1 MKISKDNLIFNMD
14 KNNKAVARVA
24 SGSKITVETCDCFSD
39 TIKTEKDTMSSI
51 DFSKINPATGPIYVE
66 EAKAGDILRV
76 DIIKIDISDQGVMMA
91 APGLGRLGKLVE
103 NEETIVV
110 KIEDDFA
117 DFRGI
122 KLPLRKMIGV
132 IGTAPKDEAINT
144 GTPHDHGGNMD
155 CLEIREGA
163 SLYLPVNVDGALLA
177 LGDLHASMGEG
188 EIMGTGV
195 EIAGEVT
202 LRLEVIKDKHMPT
215 PMIENDEKLM
225 CLGSRQTLEE
235 SCDLAIENMANYLV
249 DNYNFTF
256 NEAGMFLS
264 MAGDLKI
271 CQVVDPNMTVRMEVN
286 KSLIEQ
292 KKRG

>member
-163 SLYLPVNVDGALLA
+163 SLYLPVNVDGAILA

>member
-76 DIIKIDISDQGVMMA
+76 DIIKIDISDKGVMMA

-163 SLYLPVNVDGALLA
+163 SLYLPVNVDGAILA

>member
-235 SCDLAIENMANYLV
+235 SCDLAIENMANYLA

>member
-14 KNNKAVARVA
+14 KDNKAVVKVN
-24 SGSKITVETCDCFSD
+24 SGEEIIFETCDCFSD

-51 DFSKINPATGPIYVE
+51 DFSKINPATGPVYIN
-66 EAKAGDILRV
+66 EAKVGDILKV
-76 DIIKIDISDQGVMMA
+76 DILKINISNQGVMMA
-91 APGLGRLGKLVE
+91 APGLGRLGNLVE
-103 NEETIVV
+103 TEETVVV
-110 KIEDDFA
+110 KIKDNFA

-122 KLPLRKMIGV
+122 KAPLRKMIGV
-132 IGTAPKDEAINT
+132 IGTAPEGEAINT

-155 CLEIREGA
+155 CLEIKEGS

-195 EIAGEVT
+195 EISGEVT
-202 LRLEVIKDKHMPT
+202 LRVEVIKDKKMPT
-215 PMIENDEKLM
+215 PMIENEKKLI
-225 CLGSRQTLEE
+225 CLASRKTLEE
-235 SCDLAIENMANYLV
+235 SCDLAIKNMASYLV
-249 DNYNFTF
+249 ENYNFTF

-271 CQVVDPNMTVRMEVN
+271 CQIVDPNMTVRMEVQ

>member
-1 MKISKDNLIFNMD
+1 
-14 KNNKAVARVA
+14 
-24 SGSKITVETCDCFSD
+24 
-39 TIKTEKDTMSSI
+39 
-51 DFSKINPATGPIYVE
+51 
-66 EAKAGDILRV
+66 
-76 DIIKIDISDQGVMMA
+76 MA